1 MAHFKATT
9 PGHVY
14 MAAGADGRIVVDN
27 GSPAGRQLGRTA
39 DKTIKMLHYG
49 GVYFLPL
56 GIIPER

>member
-1 MAHFKATT
+1 
-9 PGHVY
+9 